1 MMEITE
7 LSPKQ
12 KCLYDELIKR
22 KLDIMSNLF
31 LTGSIEYENSKKELT
46 EIAQKLSLLLNGG
59 VIDE

>member
-1 MMEITE
+1 MENVKLTVQ
-7 LSPKQ
+7 Q

-22 KLDIMSNLF
+22 KLDIMRNLF